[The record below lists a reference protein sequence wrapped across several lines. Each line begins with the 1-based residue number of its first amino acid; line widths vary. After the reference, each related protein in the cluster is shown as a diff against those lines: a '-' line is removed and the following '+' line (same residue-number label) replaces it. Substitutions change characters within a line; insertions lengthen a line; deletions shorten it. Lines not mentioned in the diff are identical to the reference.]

1 MMQTAVRDVENRT
14 TACATDAVA
23 QGLSKRKS
31 TGRKQREHR
40 CARERGQPACG
51 SVARFT
57 PQSICLGHFVS
68 SSACRRTDLTPRE
81 TSIRSAAGRNDGAR
95 RHDHPRC
102 FSNEPTDPDA
112 LRWLCNRQSPAAISG
127 RPFTARS
134 ADIRRTSSAFCRDVS
149 AAIGGPFA
157 AAFLWPATFRAW
169 LHRPMTA
176 TRGVTDGLYL
186 GEVVLLVLGVV
197 LFAVLIVAF
206 VYQLRRQRSLKS
218 LIAFFLVSIVMIVYP
233 SIRSIQYKDGAIT
246 LEKMTRELNENPTDV
261 KLREALDEKIKDVA
275 PRVANSPK
283 DAVKLARAQFD
294 LGREDEAAR
303 SLERVPPSN
312 ADLPEVRELRTHIDQ
327 VDRLRSLA
335 NKVEA
340 NPGDQQSRGELQR
353 TLAAADQVKWANPN
367 ALAVVSKAQ
376 SALGEH
382 TKAEAAIEKAIR
394 IAPNNP
400 KIRRQRDSLVRNAQP

>member
-1 MMQTAVRDVENRT
+1 
-14 TACATDAVA
+14 
-23 QGLSKRKS
+23 
-31 TGRKQREHR
+31 
-40 CARERGQPACG
+40 
-51 SVARFT
+51 
-57 PQSICLGHFVS
+57 
-68 SSACRRTDLTPRE
+68 
-81 TSIRSAAGRNDGAR
+81 
-95 RHDHPRC
+95 
-102 FSNEPTDPDA
+102 
-112 LRWLCNRQSPAAISG
+112 
-127 RPFTARS
+127 
-134 ADIRRTSSAFCRDVS
+134 
-149 AAIGGPFA
+149 
-157 AAFLWPATFRAW
+157 
-169 LHRPMTA
+169 
-176 TRGVTDGLYL
+176 
-186 GEVVLLVLGVV
+186 
-197 LFAVLIVAF
+197 
-206 VYQLRRQRSLKS
+206 
-218 LIAFFLVSIVMIVYP
+218 MIVYP
-233 SIRSIQYKDGAIT
+233 SIRSIQYTDGAIT

-400 KIRRQRDSLVRNAQP
+400 KIRRQRDSNLARRASTLTVARRGLASMATVLSTWRGLRDGAG